1 MGSRHIPSLSQSSAS
16 SSEDG
21 TASCASSSS
30 HVQPSASQ
38 STMSRWERLRRPSAA
53 SSTKRPNFN
62 EANRSNSTSSSTV
75 TSPTTPFFPLPSPL
89 GGPSHDMMR
98 TASDDSYMHVLA
110 ASAAARRAAMESGA
124 VASDTAS
131 IMSFTCS
138 LSKEFDRHRADA
150 HSLNASLANLPSSA
164 ATANKMQA
172 QQQTQNVE
180 SKQAWL
186 DTTFNKLSARY
197 RMPKKST
204 NQKGGASTQ
213 SKPHFLDLSSI
224 ICPMPKH
231 THRSAST
238 EDEGEAGDRS
248 SSSSSSA
255 SASYN
260 SGADSSF
267 EAMSG
272 WDDSSADT
280 SIKLRMPQIEDDH
293 QLSCNSYNFTT
304 PRPSQMQRLASA

>member
-1 MGSRHIPSLSQSSAS
+1 
-16 SSEDG
+16 
-21 TASCASSSS
+21 
-30 HVQPSASQ
+30 
-38 STMSRWERLRRPSAA
+38 
-53 SSTKRPNFN
+53 
-62 EANRSNSTSSSTV
+62 
-75 TSPTTPFFPLPSPL
+75 
-89 GGPSHDMMR
+89 
-98 TASDDSYMHVLA
+98 
-110 ASAAARRAAMESGA
+110 MESGA
-124 VASDTAS
+124 AASDTAS

-138 LSKEFDRHRADA
+138 LSKEFDHHRADA